1 MWRQNPRSE
10 PEAGAATAAMAA
22 TAAATAVH
30 GADGEQDDNRAD
42 DGGHPGAEVKEG
54 VEGAD
59 VERTWNMVLATQP
72 PSSAPTIPATV
83 AMTRLVRSP
92 VSFSAMMP
100 ATAPS
105 TIQAR
110 MPMTTPVVVVE
121 V

>member
-42 DGGHPGAEVKEG
+42 DGGHPGAEVEEG

-59 VERTWNMVLATQP
+59 VEHGLGDPAAKQRADDPGDGGDDEAGALAGELLRDD
-72 PSSAPTIPATV
+72 AG
-83 AMTRLVRSP
+83 
-92 VSFSAMMP
+92 
-100 ATAPS
+100 TAPS

-110 MPMTTPVVVVE
+110 MPMTTH
-121 V
+121 